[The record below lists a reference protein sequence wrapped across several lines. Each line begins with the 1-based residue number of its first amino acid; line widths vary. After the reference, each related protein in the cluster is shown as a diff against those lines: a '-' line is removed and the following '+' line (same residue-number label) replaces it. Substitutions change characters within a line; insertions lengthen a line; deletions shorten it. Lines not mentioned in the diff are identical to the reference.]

1 MPEWEIRTCAQVL
14 QYFTCCVRA
23 DTKEEALSK
32 YENRQY
38 EQMWISN
45 EEIEDEEV
53 VDVVVIEEEEEDGAD
68 G

>member
-1 MPEWEIRTCAQVL
+1 MPEWEICTCAQVL
-14 QYFTCCVRA
+14 KYFTYCVRA
-23 DTKEEALSK
+23 DTEEEALSK